1 MFLSIGKAAA
11 FIGVSI
17 STLRRWEKER
27 KLLPAIRTLGGHRRY
42 DLSKLKSIFF
52 GVNDQ
57 RMSAGYARVSSSDQ
71 RQDLARQKETL
82 EQYLKKDDKPF
93 IVIKDTGSGL
103 KTNKPGLKKLLKLIL
118 QGKLSRLVLTHEDRL
133 LRFGSNLIF
142 EVCKHMGTEVQIIH
156 QKKSQSFEE
165 ELAADVVCIMTVA
178 CARLYGKRSHENRK
192 RAAA

>member
-1 MFLSIGKAAA
+1 MFLSIGKAAVL
-11 FIGVSI
+11 IGVSV
-17 STLRRWEKER
+17 STLRRWEKQR

-42 DLSKLKSIFF
+42 DLSKLKNIFF
-52 GVNDQ
+52 GVDDQ

-71 RQDLARQKETL
+71 RQDLARQAGTL

-93 IVIKDTGSGL
+93 IVIKDIGSGL
-103 KTNKPGLKKLLKLIL
+103 KTNKPGLRKLLKLIL

-133 LRFGSNLIF
+133 LRFGSNLVF
-142 EVCKHMGTEVQIIH
+142 EVCKPMGTEVQIMQ

-165 ELAADVVCIMTVA
+165 ELAADVISIMTVA
-178 CARLYGKRSHENRK
+178 CAKLYGRRSHENRK